1 MIAAGDPS
9 HARWDVTDLKRRLCF
24 AIDIARQAVDR
35 LAADGYKD
43 SETPEKTIRAEK
55 VICETAILLYAASA
69 AADHADVACAIDEVA
84 KLLIPHARS
93 KRMLLGVCLEPSLAL
108 DYSEAHICLSR
119 LGYPDPG
126 FDNLLRLSRNAQA
139 GFGRERVPH
148 RVLEQRWID
157 GMWREAM
164 SGRREKPA
172 PALLSVLNQPIDVL
186 GGSRDDLYAF
196 THALM
201 YFRDFN
207 IRPRRLPRARPVIL
221 AEAEAALAR
230 CLDEEDYDLGG
241 EVLMA
246 WPLTGP
252 SWSSAAAFCFRILAR
267 AEDDHGYLPAPGT
280 LRAHGEAREGDR
292 WLAGAYHTIYVMGLL
307 CAAALQA
314 GRAPPREIHGRAA
327 DRGAA
332 DAILGFLGSD
342 SRSRLWRR
350 ELDGCSAAEREQLSG
365 FLLNIALYRKVR
377 RREFGS
383 VLELLRIG
391 YESGLADTPASSQC
405 AELLER
411 LAIFEELTGVSRT
424 EVKHEPMR
432 A

>member
-1 MIAAGDPS
+1 MITAGVRPCTG
-9 HARWDVTDLKRRLCF
+9 WDAVDLRRRLCF
-24 AIDIARQAVDR
+24 AIDIARQAVER
-35 LAADGYKD
+35 LAADGYKNA
-43 SETPEKTIRAEK
+43 EAPEKSIRAEK
-55 VICETAILLYAASA
+55 VIGETAILLYAASA
-69 AADHADVACAIDEVA
+69 AADHADVAPAIEKVA
-84 KLLIPHARS
+84 RLLIPYARS

-108 DYSEAHICLSR
+108 DFAEAHICLSR

-126 FDNLLRLSRNAQA
+126 FDDLLRQSRSAQA
-139 GFGRERVPH
+139 SFGHERVPY

-157 GMWREAM
+157 GIWREAT
-164 SGRREKPA
+164 SGRREEPE

-186 GGSRDDLYAF
+186 SGGRENLYAF

-252 SWSSAAAFCFRILAR
+252 SWSSAAAFGFRVLAG
-267 AEDDHGYLPAPGT
+267 AEDEHGYLPAPGT
-280 LRAHGEAREGDR
+280 PAGQRTAPDDDR

-307 CAAALQA
+307 CAAALHA
-314 GRAPPREIHGRAA
+314 GRAPPTHIPRRVA
-327 DRGAA
+327 DRDAA
-332 DAILGFLGSD
+332 DAILRFLDSD
-342 SRSRLWRR
+342 TVLPRWRR
-350 ELDGCSAAEREQLSG
+350 EVDECSSSEKASLAG
-365 FLLNIALYRKVR
+365 FFHNIALYRKVR
-377 RREFGS
+377 RREFGD

-391 YESGLADTPASSQC
+391 YESGLADTPVSSQC

-411 LAIFEELTGVSRT
+411 LAIFEKLTGISQAD
-424 EVKHEPMR
+424 VKLEQLP